1 MLGSMSVVVPAPT
14 SLRVVPNEGPSEIVA
29 APTVTSARSK
39 LPVVLALLAVYVIW
53 GSTYLVMAWAVAEIP
68 PMMMGAIRFTIAGG
82 VLYLIARLRGAPA
95 PTARQW
101 LNGAMVGGLLFVGG
115 NGLVAIAERSVSSG
129 VAAVVCATMPLWL
142 ALMAW
147 TTGERTTSREW
158 IGQALGFAGVVVLVG
173 GQIGTAAPLDTAV
186 IVLAPIAW
194 AAGSLLSR
202 RVSIAP
208 GAMGAATQM
217 IAGGALMALVG
228 ALRGEAVH
236 VPSADAIGAMAY
248 LIVAGSLIG
257 FTAYAWLLQNT
268 RPAVAT
274 SYAFVNPP
282 LAVVF
287 GIVLGGESAGWTLA
301 VATPLI
307 VASVLLVVLRKR

>member
-1 MLGSMSVVVPAPT
+1 MNA
-14 SLRVVPNEGPSEIVA
+14 
-29 APTVTSARSK
+29 ARSK

-194 AAGSLLSR
+194 AAGSLLSK

-208 GAMGAATQM
+208 GAMGAATEM

-228 ALRGEAVH
+228 TLRGEAVH
-236 VPSADAIGAMAY
+236 VPSVDAIGAMAY

-257 FTAYAWLLQNT
+257 FTAYAWLLHNT

-287 GIVLGGESAGWTLA
+287 GVVLGGESAGWTLA